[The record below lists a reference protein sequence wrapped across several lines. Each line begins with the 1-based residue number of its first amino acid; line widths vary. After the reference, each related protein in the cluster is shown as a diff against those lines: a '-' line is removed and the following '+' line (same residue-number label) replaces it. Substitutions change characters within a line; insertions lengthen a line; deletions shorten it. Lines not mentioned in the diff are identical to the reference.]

1 MIMSDLF
8 YSLFEFSVDDISNVF
23 NCPNRKRRAVFQD
36 KGLTT
41 GINVEKGSGLGHVSA
56 LFDNVYTNNT
66 SSAYEDFSIV
76 PLDPTK
82 WKSLEIVREIA
93 EGSLRFNAQA
103 VGKRRSVTLTPA
115 DQNTNYLKQRFT
127 LKVEA
132 GYLPEF

>member
-66 SSAYEDFSIV
+66 SSAYEDLTGATQTIIKGGISLKEAFQIGSYRLWCFS
-76 PLDPTK
+76 
-82 WKSLEIVREIA
+82 SLLPV
-93 EGSLRFNAQA
+93 L
-103 VGKRRSVTLTPA
+103 VG
-115 DQNTNYLKQRFT
+115 
-127 LKVEA
+127 
-132 GYLPEF
+132 